1 MKKYFILLITLICLS
16 TVKVFAQ
23 NSAYTENDIVWQE
36 NFDGTSLNLKD
47 WNFEFHKPGWVNN
60 ELQSYGDSKENTYVK
75 DGMLV
80 IQPLKKGKSYTSGR
94 INTLGKHEFL
104 YGRFEARL
112 KVPKGKGFLPAFWM
126 MPADESHYGQWP
138 KCGEIDIME
147 VLGDQIKKN
156 HGTIHFGEPHE
167 QKQGI
172 INLTKGNFADDFH
185 IFAVEWDP
193 EEMRF
198 YVDDKMY
205 YKVNDWFTKKPGI
218 DREPFPA
225 PFDQKFY
232 IILNVAVGGSWPGNP
247 DSSTKFDE
255 SAQMLVDY
263 VKVYQKKSYTLKNP
277 KPAKADSSSKED
289 LSKPIKN
296 GSFNNS
302 LSYFEVY
309 TFDTAKTNPSI
320 KKENGN
326 SFFVIDISKT
336 GTMDWHIQL
345 MQRNILLEK
354 GKKYKISFKAK
365 GSEPRT
371 IMYAL
376 QRDGSKDNNWIPY
389 SSTQHIKLTTE
400 YQTFETVFTMNST
413 TDPKTML
420 SISMGAVANK
430 VINKSHLVYI
440 DDIELVEV
448 K

>member
-1 MKKYFILLITLICLS
+1 MKKFFILFLSFFCLNS
-16 TVKVFAQ
+16 FIIFAQ
-23 NSAYTENDIVWQE
+23 KSTYTDKDLVWQE
-36 NFDGTSLNLKD
+36 NFDGNSLNLKD
-47 WNFEFHKPGWVNN
+47 WNFETHQPGWVNN
-60 ELQSYGDSKENTYVK
+60 ELQSYGTSSENTYVK
-75 DGMLV
+75 DGMLI

-112 KVPKGKGFLPAFWM
+112 KVPEGKGFLPAFWM
-126 MPADESHYGQWP
+126 MPADESFYGQWP

-156 HGTIHFGEPHE
+156 HGTIHFGEPHT

-172 INLTKGNFADDFH
+172 LNLTKGNFSDEFH
-185 IFAVEWDP
+185 VFAVEWDP
-193 EEMRF
+193 GEMRF

-205 YKVNDWFTKKPGI
+205 YKVSDWFTKKPGM
-218 DREPFPA
+218 DKEPFPA

-232 IILNVAVGGSWPGNP
+232 LILNVAVGGSWPGNP

-255 SAQMLVDY
+255 SAQMVVDY
-263 VKVYQKKSYTLKNP
+263 VKVYQKKTYNTIKTE
-277 KPAKADSSSKED
+277 KRIDEED
-289 LSKPIKN
+289 LKKPVKN
-296 GSFNNS
+296 GSFNNK

-309 TFDTAKTNPSI
+309 TFDTAKTEPSV
-320 KKENGN
+320 KTENGN
-326 SFFVIDISKT
+326 SFFVIDIAKT

-365 GSEPRT
+365 SSQPRK

-389 SSTQHIKLTTE
+389 SSTQHINLTTE
-400 YQTFETVFTMNST
+400 YQTFETTFTMNNA
-413 TDPKTML
+413 TDAKTML

-440 DDIELVEV
+440 DDIELVELN
-448 K
+448 